1 MLCIRIVCGCV
12 CGVEIETKAWSCAVP
27 NDTDAIP

>member
-1 MLCIRIVCGCV
+1 MYTDFVVV